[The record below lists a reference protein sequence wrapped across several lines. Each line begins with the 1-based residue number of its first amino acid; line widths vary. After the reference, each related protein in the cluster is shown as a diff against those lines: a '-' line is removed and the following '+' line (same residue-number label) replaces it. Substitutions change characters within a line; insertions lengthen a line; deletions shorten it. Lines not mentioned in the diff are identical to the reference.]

1 MADLRSTRR
10 ITAALALVGALTA
23 LVFALAA
30 TATATAAGAKTV
42 WLCKP
47 GMKPDPC
54 TPGLSTT
61 VYSSTLKR
69 LRVTHPKPAAKPT
82 FDCFYVYPTVSDQPT
97 TLANRTIDPEQR
109 SIARY
114 QAARYSERCRVFA
127 PMYRQLTLPALDS
140 GYTPSPAHLQI
151 PVADVTAAFKLY
163 LHKYNHGRPFVLI
176 GHSQGAFVLEL
187 MIRKLIDG
195 NRGLRARML
204 SAILLGGN
212 VLVKDGSDV
221 GGTFKHVPSCR
232 TIHDLGC
239 VIAFSSFDQ
248 PVPSNSL
255 FGRTTVP
262 GEHVLCVNPV
272 ALQGRSRVVEPILPS
287 APFAPG
293 TLIAGGIQ
301 LLGITQPE
309 PPTVWSSLSGSY
321 SARCSSAGGA
331 YALLVTPLRGAQVPK
346 PSPDPTWGLHLL
358 DANLELGNLISVVGV
373 EARDW
378 WKAAAMSPATPRYV
392 RTHDGG

>member
-1 MADLRSTRR
+1 MTYARSGWRSVAAR
-10 ITAALALVGALTA
+10 LSLAAALTVI
-23 LVFALAA
+23 VVVALAA
-30 TATATAAGAKTV
+30 TDAGAKTI

-47 GMKPDPC
+47 GLKPDPC

-61 VYSSTLKR
+61 VYSPTLSP
-69 LRVTHPKPAAKPT
+69 LRVTHPKPAKRPL
-82 FDCFYVYPTVSDQPT
+82 FDCFYVYPTVSDQTT
-97 TLANRTIDPEQR
+97 TLSNRQIDPEQR
-109 SIARY
+109 SIALY
-114 QAARYSERCRVFA
+114 QAARYSQHCRVFA
-127 PMYRQLTLPALDS
+127 PMYRQLTLPAIDS
-140 GYTPSPAHLQI
+140 GYTVSPAHLKVS
-151 PVADVTAAFKLY
+151 VADVAAAFKLY

-232 TIHDLGC
+232 RIHDLGC

-272 ALQGRSRVVEPILPS
+272 ALLGRSRLVDPILPS

-293 TLIAGGIQ
+293 TGIAAALQ
-301 LLGITQPE
+301 LLGITQPQ
-309 PPTVWSSLSGSY
+309 PPTAWSSLPGSY
-321 SARCSSAGGA
+321 SARCSSADGA
-331 YALLVTPLRGAQVPK
+331 NVLQVNPLHGAQVPK

-358 DANLELGNLISVVGV
+358 DANVELGNLVSVVNAQANNWLDLKYG
-373 EARDW
+373 
-378 WKAAAMSPATPRYV
+378 
-392 RTHDGG
+392 H

>member
-1 MADLRSTRR
+1 MAHPRSTRR
-10 ITAALALVGALTA
+10 ITAALALVGALIA
-23 LVFALAA
+23 LVLVLG
-30 TATATAAGAKTV
+30 ATATAAGAKTI

-47 GMKPDPC
+47 GLKPDPC

-61 VYSSTLKR
+61 VYSPTLAP
-69 LRVTHPKPAAKPT
+69 LRVTHPKPAKRPL
-82 FDCFYVYPTVSDQPT
+82 FDCFYVYPTVSDQTT
-97 TLANRTIDPEQR
+97 TLSSRQIDPEQR
-109 SIARY
+109 SIALY
-114 QAARYSERCRVFA
+114 QAARYSQSCRLFA
-127 PMYRQLTLPALDS
+127 PMYRQVTVPALDS
-140 GYTPSPAHLQI
+140 GNAESPAQLSVPQR
-151 PVADVTAAFKLY
+151 DVTAAFKLY
-163 LHKYNHGRPFVLI
+163 LRKYNDGRPFVLI
-176 GHSQGAFVLEL
+176 GHSQGSFVLEQ
-187 MIRKLIDG
+187 MIRKVIDR
-195 NRGLRARML
+195 NRSLRARML

-232 TIHDLGC
+232 TINELGC

-248 PVPSNSL
+248 PVPPNSL

-272 ALQGRSRVVEPILPS
+272 ALQGRSRLVDPILPS

-301 LLGITQPE
+301 LLGITQPQ
-309 PPTVWSSLSGSY
+309 PPTVWSSLPGSY

-331 YALLVTPLRGAQVPK
+331 DVLRVTALRGAQVPK

-358 DANLELGNLISVVGV
+358 DANLELGNLISVVDV
-373 EARDW
+373 EAHDW
-378 WKAAAMSPATPRYV
+378 WKAEV
-392 RTHDGG
+392 GH